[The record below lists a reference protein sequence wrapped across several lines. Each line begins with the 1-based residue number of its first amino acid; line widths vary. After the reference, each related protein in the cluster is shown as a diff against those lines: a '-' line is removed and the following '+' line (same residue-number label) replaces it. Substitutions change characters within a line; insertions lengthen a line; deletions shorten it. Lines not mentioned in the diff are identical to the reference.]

1 MTYLFRETMFGT
13 WLYNTMFIAIVS
25 TLISIFCGLLA
36 GYALAR
42 LRFPMA
48 GALGTGI
55 FVDVSGA
62 ADAPVHPAGRH
73 HPELPA
79 RATRRGR

>member
-1 MTYLFRETMFGT
+1 MFGT

-42 LRFPMA
+42 LRFPLA
-48 GALGTGI
+48 GA
-55 FVDVSGA
+55 
-62 ADAPVHPAGRH
+62 HRH
-73 HPELPA
+73 
-79 RATRRGR
+79 RASS